1 MENELNPTKSEL
13 SGTWHYGLM
22 ARWWAEFNK
31 AQPHELA
38 YYRAAIERFGTPAI
52 DLGCGTGRFLIPL
65 RAEGVDIDG
74 ADVSE
79 DMIAQAVAMAETL
92 TVKPRLLIQPLH
104 QLELDRAYRTIF
116 ICGVFGI
123 GGRRNRDQEAL
134 DRVHAHLGPGGAL
147 LIIHVLPY
155 ADRPSVESW
164 SEWLPGHHPKLP
176 SAWRPAEGDRRRC
189 GDGDELEEASRLVE
203 FDPIRQVEALE
214 VRIRL
219 WRQGLLLEEETHT
232 LRECMYF
239 AQEIVAMLHEAGF
252 RDVLI
257 EGDYSGQP
265 ARPDDGTVIFIAI
278 K

>member
-1 MENELNPTKSEL
+1 MGNEVSPTKSEL

-22 ARWWAEFNK
+22 ARWWAEFNV

-38 YYRAAIERFGTPAI
+38 YYRAAIERFGAPAI

-79 DMIAQAVAMAETL
+79 DMIAEAHAKVAKL
-92 TVKPRLLIQPLH
+92 TVKPLLLVQALH
-104 QLELDRAYRTIF
+104 ELELDRPYRTIF
-116 ICGVFGI
+116 MCGVFGI
-123 GGRRNRDQEAL
+123 GGRRDRDQEAL
-134 DRVHAHLGPGGAL
+134 NRVHRHLGPGGAL

-164 SEWLPGHHPKLP
+164 SEWLPSHHPNLP
-176 SAWRPAEGDRRRC
+176 SPWRPAEGDRRRC
-189 GDGDELEEASRLVE
+189 ADGDELEEASRLVE
-203 FDPIRQVEALE
+203 FDPINQVEAME
-214 VRIRL
+214 VRVRL
-219 WRQGLLLEEETHT
+219 WRQGQLLKEERHT
-232 LRECMYF
+232 LSECMYF

-252 RDVLI
+252 RDVAI
-257 EGDYSGQP
+257 EGDFSGRP
-265 ARPDDGTVIFIAI
+265 ARPNDGTVTFIAT